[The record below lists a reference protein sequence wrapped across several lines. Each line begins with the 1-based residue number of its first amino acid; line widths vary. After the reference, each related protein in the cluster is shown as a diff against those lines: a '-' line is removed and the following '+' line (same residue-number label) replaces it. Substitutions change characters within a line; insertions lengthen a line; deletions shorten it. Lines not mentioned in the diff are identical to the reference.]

1 MILQGVLSMCGRFT
15 FIDIEDIRERFKTEQ
30 IDLKPNYNVAPTQNV
45 PVIINDQL
53 SMIRWGL
60 IPFWAKDPKIGNKM
74 INARAET
81 VDEKP
86 SFKHSLQRKRCLIV
100 ADGLYEWRR
109 EGSTKIPYWITLENK
124 ELFGFAGL
132 WDTWKSPT
140 GDINS
145 CTIITTTPNDL
156 MAGIHDRM
164 PVILSRESERV
175 WLDQSIVDAGYLKS
189 LLVPYPAEAM
199 IAYGVS
205 SYVNSVKNN
214 GPECM
219 EPAGARLF

>member
-1 MILQGVLSMCGRFT
+1 MCGRFT
-15 FIDIEDIRERFKTEQ
+15 LIDIEDIRERFKTEP
-30 IDLKPNYNVAPTQNV
+30 INLKPNYNVAPTQDV

-53 SMIRWGL
+53 SMFRWGL
-60 IPFWAKDPKIGNKM
+60 IPFWAKDSTIGNKM

-86 SFKHSLQRKRCLIV
+86 SFNHSLQRKRCLIV
-100 ADGLYEWRR
+100 ADGFYEWKK
-109 EGSTKIPYWITLENK
+109 EGSTKRPHRITLKSK

-156 MAGIHDRM
+156 MAGIHNRM
-164 PVILSRESERV
+164 PVILSRDAEQI
-175 WLDQSIVDAGYLKS
+175 WLDQSVVESGFLKS
-189 LLVPYPAEAM
+189 LLVPYSAELM
-199 IAYGVS
+199 MAYEVS
-205 SYVNSVKNN
+205 TLVNSVKNN
-214 GPECM
+214 GPECL
-219 EPAGARLF
+219 EPVGPRLF